1 MDGKRGTLVTRSVR
15 RNSFDMRYLIA
26 FLAILGI
33 VVSVLAFQIHYS
45 NAVQPCD
52 INSHWDCGIVN
63 HSRYS
68 MIGKVPVAA
77 VGIVGYFILGVLAF
91 MRRRSLT
98 LIASLLGLGYAL
110 YLTNIEAHKLEV
122 WCLYCVSSQVIIA
135 LIALLSI
142 FWAFFGRPRRQPA

>member
-1 MDGKRGTLVTRSVR
+1 
-15 RNSFDMRYLIA
+15 MRYLIA
-26 FLAILGI
+26 FLAVCGI
-33 VVSVLAFQIHYS
+33 VVSVLAFRVHYS
-45 NAVQPCD
+45 NAVEPCD

-68 MIGKVPVAA
+68 MIGHIPVAA
-77 VGIVGYFILGVLAF
+77 VGIVGYAALVLLAL

-98 LIASLLGLGYAL
+98 LLASVLGLVYAL

-135 LIALLSI
+135 LITLLSI
-142 FWAFFGRPRRQPA
+142 FWAFLGRPKQFA

>member
-1 MDGKRGTLVTRSVR
+1 
-15 RNSFDMRYLIA
+15 MRYVIATLALI
-26 FLAILGI
+26 GI
-33 VVSVLAFQIHYS
+33 VVSVLAFQVHYS

-52 INSHWDCGIVN
+52 INSRWDCGIVN

-68 MIGKVPVAA
+68 MIGHIPVAA
-77 VGIVGYFILGVLAF
+77 VGIVGYAALVLLAL

-98 LIASLLGLGYAL
+98 LLASVIGLAYAL

-135 LIALLSI
+135 LITLLSI
-142 FWAFFGRPRRQPA
+142 FWAFMGRPRRPA

>member
-1 MDGKRGTLVTRSVR
+1 
-15 RNSFDMRYLIA
+15 MRYLIA
-26 FLAILGI
+26 ALAILGI

-98 LIASLLGLGYAL
+98 LIASLLGRVPIPGATVTVDGLVLVA
-110 YLTNIEAHKLEV
+110 ESAK
-122 WCLYCVSSQVIIA
+122 
-135 LIALLSI
+135 
-142 FWAFFGRPRRQPA
+142 GRRNRIGTVLVRRADLPDHEEQS